1 VSLPDNLATLVFR
14 ALYPDHHL
22 VCEGDRYATMCR
34 GSLII
39 TDSIGELARY
49 ISELHS
55 PDTSLGVLVADSEEP
70 LLRRKFIGSGPGRLP
85 PERPEPGFVP

>member
-1 VSLPDNLATLVFR
+1 MSPPDNLPTLVFR
-14 ALYPDHHL
+14 ALYPYHQL
-22 VCEGDRYATMCR
+22 VREGDRYATVCG

-55 PDTSLGVLVADSEEP
+55 PDTLLADLVAEPEEP
-70 LLRRKFIGSGPGRLP
+70 LPRRT
-85 PERPEPGFVP
+85 

>member
-1 VSLPDNLATLVFR
+1 MSPPDNLQTLVFK
-14 ALYPDHHL
+14 ALYPDHQL
-22 VCEGDRYATMCR
+22 VREGDRYATMCG

-55 PDTSLGVLVADSEEP
+55 SDTLLADLMAGSEEP
-70 LLRRKFIGSGPGRLP
+70 LPRNA
-85 PERPEPGFVP
+85 

>member
-1 VSLPDNLATLVFR
+1 VSVPPDNLATLVFR
-14 ALYPDHHL
+14 ALYPDHQL
-22 VCEGDRYATMCR
+22 VRRGDRYATMCG

-55 PDTSLGVLVADSEEP
+55 PELALAGILADSGKP
-70 LLRRKFIGSGPGRLP
+70 LPRRN
-85 PERPEPGFVP
+85 EN